1 MKTLLLLRHAKSSWD
16 DPGLRDFDRPLAN
29 RGRRAAPAMGA
40 YMASQG
46 LVPELVLCSTA
57 RRAQETWALVGT
69 MFDPKPQVVET
80 DLLYGAGPGRML
92 EEVRLNGRTA
102 DSVMIVAH
110 NPGTEDL
117 ALALAG
123 SGPDRE
129 LARMQ
134 TKFPTCSLAVIDLDV
149 ASWDDASPGKG
160 ILRRFVRP
168 KDLDG
173 S

>member
-1 MKTLLLLRHAKSSWD
+1 
-16 DPGLRDFDRPLAN
+16 
-29 RGRRAAPAMGA
+29 
-40 YMASQG
+40 
-46 LVPELVLCSTA
+46 
-57 RRAQETWALVGT
+57 
-69 MFDPKPQVVET
+69 
-80 DLLYGAGPGRML
+80 
-92 EEVRLNGRTA
+92 
-102 DSVMIVAH
+102 MIVAH